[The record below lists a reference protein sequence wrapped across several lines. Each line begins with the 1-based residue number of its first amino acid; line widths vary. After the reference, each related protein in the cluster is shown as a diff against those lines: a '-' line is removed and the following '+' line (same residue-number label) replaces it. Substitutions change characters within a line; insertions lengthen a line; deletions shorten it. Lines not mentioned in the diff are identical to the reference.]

1 MNTSRLS
8 IDRFL
13 KQWKDKNL
21 SKMVSEELWVQPSL
35 LEPIHAWICDKEE
48 ISTRVRPASL
58 LDSIWGDKM
67 RDPDSE
73 SQAVSY

>member
-1 MNTSRLS
+1 
-8 IDRFL
+8 
-13 KQWKDKNL
+13 
-21 SKMVSEELWVQPSL
+21 MVGEELWVQPSL